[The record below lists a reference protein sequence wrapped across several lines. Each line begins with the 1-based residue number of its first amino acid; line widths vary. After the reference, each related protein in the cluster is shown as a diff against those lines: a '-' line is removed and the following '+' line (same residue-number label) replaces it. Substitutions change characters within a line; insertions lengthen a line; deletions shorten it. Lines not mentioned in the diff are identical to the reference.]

1 MLCLSDTEGHFNDV
15 LHTTEARQQPSS
27 QSLGD
32 TESIRTGSHRNMYA
46 IHVPWRQT
54 SAAIETATIVN
65 SQIAPPTRTVIDTRL
80 RLALPHHLNPFDT
93 LVGSWC
99 QLEAAGGVLR
109 AVLPVSD
116 LPRPYPYA
124 ALSSSLTSS

>member
-1 MLCLSDTEGHFNDV
+1 MAKVVQE
-15 LHTTEARQQPSS
+15 
-27 QSLGD
+27 
-32 TESIRTGSHRNMYA
+32 
-46 IHVPWRQT
+46 QT
-54 SAAIETATIVN
+54 
-65 SQIAPPTRTVIDTRL
+65 APPAGTVIDTRL
-80 RLALPHHLNPFDT
+80 RLALTHHLNPFDT
-93 LVGSWC
+93 PVGSWC